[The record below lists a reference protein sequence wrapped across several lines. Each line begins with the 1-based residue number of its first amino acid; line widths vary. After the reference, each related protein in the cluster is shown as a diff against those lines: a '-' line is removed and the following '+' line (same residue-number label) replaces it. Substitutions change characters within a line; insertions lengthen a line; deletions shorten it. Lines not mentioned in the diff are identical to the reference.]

1 MLEHSCCGQFFSLV
15 HVYFHFVVGDYVVVD
30 VGTSMEGNFL
40 GGTKNTK
47 KVVHFECGSTQGKWF
62 GGNNGGG
69 GGGVGGGTVAGDGG
83 RAAVV
88 EWRRRCK
95 SHQPCCCWF
104 DMHDSKGSKTNLQ
117 TRKKKPSRERE
128 A

>member
-1 MLEHSCCGQFFSLV
+1 MYIFILLSSSN
-15 HVYFHFVVGDYVVVD
+15 DDD

-62 GGNNGGG
+62 GGG
-69 GGGVGGGTVAGDGG
+69 A
-83 RAAVV
+83 
-88 EWRRRCK
+88 

-104 DMHDSKGSKTNLQ
+104 DMHDSKGSKTNFKAFKMV
-117 TRKKKPSRERE
+117 TRKALKPRPCKFFWSTRGLAFCRFNQ
-128 A
+128 

>member
-1 MLEHSCCGQFFSLV
+1 MYIFILLSSS
-15 HVYFHFVVGDYVVVD
+15 DDDD

-62 GGNNGGG
+62 GGG
-69 GGGVGGGTVAGDGG
+69 A
-83 RAAVV
+83 
-88 EWRRRCK
+88 

-104 DMHDSKGSKTNLQ
+104 DMHDSKGSKTNFKLLKWLLG
-117 TRKKKPSRERE
+117 RL
-128 A
+128 